1 MKSKSVISTLWS
13 SSHGI
18 TSNQQFSLFFPC
30 QCVKKIYPLS
40 KPGADDCVVGWG
52 NKSNTAVAID
62 FSRKKNLPYV
72 CLEDGFIGY
81 LGHPSTDKNRLSLI
95 KDDVGIYYDARQP
108 SRLEQLCFV
117 INCSDNF
124 SVTDNERAQA
134 LIQQITAYGIS
145 KYNHTRAPL
154 SQWSTA
160 LNTAGD
166 SADCI
171 LLVDQTAGDQSIIS
185 GLASAESFQQ
195 MLQVALA
202 AHPGKSI
209 IIKTHPDVLIA
220 GKTEKRGHFT
230 ANQLRDLVPEWL
242 SVEALSRVH
251 LLTNDCPI
259 PELMAKVS
267 DVYVVTSQ
275 LGFEALLYGKQVH
288 CFGLPFYAGWGLTH
302 DQQVCD
308 RRMVKLTLPE
318 LVYASLVQYPT
329 YLHPERQ
336 ALCEV
341 EEVVDWLVLQLEP
354 NPVEVCFAVGFSLWK
369 RTFVKQ
375 FVGRLAGSVIFVENE
390 KKLELLLA
398 QILATDPNQSR
409 SVLLWGRGHAGWA
422 KKLRHQYRRKLL
434 QVWFIEDGFLRS
446 VGLGADLRRPS
457 CLVID
462 RQGMYYDSSE
472 NSDVIDILKA
482 IDLTATQQSRADTLV
497 ADIKRLAIT
506 KYNVGR
512 PQDSA
517 ALILRLKASAQGG
530 RDYHVPREIVIV
542 PGQFENDM
550 SIACS
555 LGEIKTNI
563 ALLAQVR
570 ADYPAAYIIFKEHPD
585 VYSGVRPGALGEP
598 AAKQFA
604 NLYLADIDMDSL
616 LACADRVC
624 TLTSLTGF
632 EALLR
637 NKAVTVYGSPFYSG
651 WGLTTDKLVLSGEH
665 RSKGRSLSLSELV
678 YGAMIEYSRYVDWNT
693 GALTGPEQTV
703 AFLAQQRV
711 GSSNKALKSGW
722 LVRQARKLK
731 YFIDTYF
738 F

>member
-1 MKSKSVISTLWS
+1 MKRTGAIVWS
-13 SSHGI
+13 SSAGI
-18 TSNQQFSLFFPC
+18 ASNDQLRLFFPGMAI
-30 QCVKKIYPLS
+30 QRINTWSRLS
-40 KPGADDCVVGWG
+40 AKSSVLVGAHSFAVGWG
-52 NKSNTAVAID
+52 NKANTLKAKVFAGEYG
-62 FSRKKNLPYV
+62 LPYV
-72 CLEDGFIGY
+72 RLEDGFIGY

-108 SRLEQLCFV
+108 SRLERLCLA
-117 INCSDNF
+117 INRADNF
-124 SVTDNERAQA
+124 SATDNARAQT
-134 LIQQITAYGIS
+134 LIQQITTHGIS
-145 KYNHTRAPL
+145 KYNHARVPL
-154 SQWSTA
+154 PQWLTA

-166 SADCI
+166 GADCI
-171 LLVDQTAGDQSIIS
+171 LLVDQTAGDQSIVS
-185 GLASAESFQQ
+185 GLASAASFQE
-195 MLQVALA
+195 MLQAALT
-202 AHPGKSI
+202 AHPDKPI
-209 IIKTHPDVLIA
+209 VIKTHPDVLIT
-220 GKTEKRGHFT
+220 GKGGKRGHFS
-230 ANQLRDLVPEWL
+230 ADQLP
-242 SVEALSRVH
+242 SHVH
-251 LLTNDCPI
+251 LLTDDCLI

-275 LGFEALLYGKQVH
+275 LGFEALLFGKQVH

-308 RRMVKLTLPE
+308 RRSVELTLPQ

-329 YLHPERQ
+329 YLHPEREVP
-336 ALCEV
+336 CEV

-354 NPVEVCFAVGFSLWK
+354 ESVEVCYAVGFSLWK
-369 RTFVKQ
+369 RAFVKQ

-398 QILATDPNQSR
+398 KALATNPNRGR
-409 SVLLWGRGHAGWA
+409 SVLLWGRGRAEWA
-422 KKLRHQYRRKLL
+422 KSLRHPYREELL
-434 QVWFIEDGFLRS
+434 QVWFMEDGFLRS

-482 IDLTATQQSRADTLV
+482 IDLTAAQQSRADTLV
-497 ADIKRLAIT
+497 ADIRRLAIT

-512 PQDSA
+512 LQDSA
-517 ALILRLKASAQGG
+517 ALMARIKASAKVSDKGS
-530 RDYHVPREIVIV
+530 RDDSEPREIIIV
-542 PGQFENDM
+542 PGQFENDL

-570 ADYPAAYIIFKEHPD
+570 ADYPEAFIIFKEHPD
-585 VYSGVRPGALGEP
+585 VYSGVRPGALGEQ

-604 NLYLADIDMDSL
+604 DLYMADVDMDSL

-637 NKAVTVYGSPFYSG
+637 NKAVTVYGSPFYAG
-651 WGLTTDKLVLSGEH
+651 WGLTTDKLALP
-665 RSKGRSLSLSELV
+665 GRFRAEGKSLSLSELV
-678 YGAMIEYSRYVDWNT
+678 YGAMIEYSRYVDWKI

-703 AFLAQQRV
+703 AFLAHQRG
-711 GSSNKALKSGW
+711 GSSNEALKSGW
-722 LVRQARKLK
+722 LVRQGRKFK